1 MCPKVHPPYYATI
14 KRALN
19 RTKGVVIV
27 LLRVIAADL
36 AATVS
41 PALSSEHLA
50 GGEWPD
56 GPNKAGAKAGNI

>member
-1 MCPKVHPPYYATI
+1 M
-14 KRALN
+14 
-19 RTKGVVIV
+19 